1 MANKA
6 AMEGIS
12 VKHLK
17 IKTKYLIL
25 SLFLAGTSWR
35 STLTEDTSSD
45 PVAGKKSDVSNSVLY
60 DLTYFFIQET
70 IFGAPGWHSRLSI

>member
-6 AMEGIS
+6 ATEGIS

-25 SLFLAGTSWR
+25 SSFLAGTSWR
-35 STLTEDTSSD
+35 STLTEDTCSV

-60 DLTYFFIQET
+60 DITYFFIQET
-70 IFGAPGWHSRLSI
+70 EFSGPLDGTVG